1 MAMESS
7 TKEEEHEWKAVRSE
21 QESRMNLIL
30 EHERP
35 LINSLTQVKNRDDQS
50 DTSLAK
56 E

>member
-1 MAMESS
+1 MQSS

-21 QESRMNLIL
+21 QESRINLIP
-30 EHERP
+30 EHKGP
-35 LINSLTQVKNRDDQS
+35 LINSLIQVKNRDDQS